1 MTSRINRS
9 LDQDSSSS
17 SSAAEDGSQDVLSLL
32 MGVFDDHNDE
42 TSPQVR
48 APYSCAHVS
57 GSPSLHRRDVVPSHF
72 LLKIESFAS
81 LSKSPITHYRSE
93 FEAGGYNWEI
103 SIFPNGDKTNGGED
117 HISVFL
123 RLIDTNLPIGWE
135 VHAIFTFFL
144 YDQIR
149 EQYVTS
155 QDNANVLRFH
165 AMKTKWSIIKYIDLK
180 TFNDSSNG
188 FLVNGSCAFGAEVF
202 VVKNTIK
209 GECLTMIE
217 DPIKCT
223 NTWKIGDFS
232 AITQDRHASQPFFG
246 GDYIWKI
253 VIYPNGFGEGNGTN
267 ISLFLQLDTSSL
279 PPNTKLFVNYVLR
292 LKHQI
297 NGKDFEQKANN
308 VFFSS
313 NGWGFPT
320 FMSLAKFKRLDNGF
334 LLNDTC
340 IIEAQF
346 EVLGLIKQH

>member
-17 SSAAEDGSQDVLSLL
+17 SSADEDGSQDVLSLL
-32 MGVFDDHNDE
+32 MGVFHDHNDE
-42 TSPQVR
+42 TSPQVW

-93 FEAGGYNWEI
+93 FEAGGYNWTEFCSYVGFNGREI

-135 VHAIFTFFL
+135 
-144 YDQIR
+144 IR

-155 QDNANVLRFH
+155 QGTFVSISLKDANYEGEIVDNANVLRFH

-188 FLVNGSCAFGAEVF
+188 FLVNGSCAFGAEIF

-232 AITQDRHASQPFFG
+232 AITQDRHASQPFLG
-246 GDYIWKI
+246 GDYIWYICYIQNDIFILKI
-253 VIYPNGFGEGNGTN
+253 IYLY
-267 ISLFLQLDTSSL
+267 ID
-279 PPNTKLFVNYVLR
+279 K
-292 LKHQI
+292 
-297 NGKDFEQKANN
+297 
-308 VFFSS
+308 
-313 NGWGFPT
+313 
-320 FMSLAKFKRLDNGF
+320 
-334 LLNDTC
+334 
-340 IIEAQF
+340 
-346 EVLGLIKQH
+346 

>member
-32 MGVFDDHNDE
+32 MGVFHDHNDE

-165 AMKTKWSIIKYIDLK
+165 AMKTKWGIIKYIDLK

-188 FLVNGSCAFGAEVF
+188 FLVNGSCAFGAEIF

-246 GDYIWKI
+246 GDYIC
-253 VIYPNGFGEGNGTN
+253 
-267 ISLFLQLDTSSL
+267 L
-279 PPNTKLFVNYVLR
+279 PPKTKLFVNYVLR

-320 FMSLAKFKRLDNGF
+320 FMSLAKFKQLDNGF